1 MDYRKEA
8 KDCVKDRIL
17 PLHKHIYAKFDGI
30 VEVTEGG
37 TIVKPILTILEL
49 CIYLVFRY
57 ILDYI
62 QKWVSK
68 IF

>member
-17 PLHKHIYAKFDGI
+17 PLHKHIYAKFDGT

-49 CIYLVFRY
+49 CIYWIIRY
-57 ILDYI
+57 IWSYI